1 METEFYDEEIEEIPN
16 ERTLHA
22 MAQAKKI
29 AEFWL
34 NLKSRK
40 RPKNSEQ
47 KLEMV
52 CYDDDLEEI
61 PNETTLRAM
70 READEILDAWEKF
83 HSDETNSESL

>member
-16 ERTLHA
+16 EQTLHA
-22 MAQAKKI
+22 MAQTKKI

-40 RPKNSEQ
+40 RSKSSEQ
-47 KLEMV
+47 NFEMI
-52 CYDDDLEEI
+52 CYDDLEEI